1 MFKKFISLVLTLM
14 VLASMAAIAMPA
26 TSAAEDTTIYFE
38 VPSNWKNYK
47 KVFCHV
53 WLYGGASLASW
64 QSKKEACTQ
73 VEGNIYSYDIGAK
86 VGGLQDGQ
94 LYGVIFSLDTSMQTY
109 DLLMSTACYG
119 DTVYCDGTQFENP
132 ADSNKTATAAYWKN
146 QDKSV
151 YGPIMGITSIGN
163 IVGTCIAPGET
174 ASGLFTSFIT
184 GDKLASARTYSK
196 KDDQKLIDDIA
207 TTLGLSQDQVEKLIA
222 DSGVEIDWKKAESE
236 APMEEQPIKPDLNG
250 AVGTGQEMTI
260 VYVAS
265 AMMIAAAGVIFFA
278 RKKRIAE

>member
-250 AVGTGQEMTI
+250 AVGTGSTNA
-260 VYVAS
+260 Y
-265 AMMIAAAGVIFFA
+265 
-278 RKKRIAE
+278 